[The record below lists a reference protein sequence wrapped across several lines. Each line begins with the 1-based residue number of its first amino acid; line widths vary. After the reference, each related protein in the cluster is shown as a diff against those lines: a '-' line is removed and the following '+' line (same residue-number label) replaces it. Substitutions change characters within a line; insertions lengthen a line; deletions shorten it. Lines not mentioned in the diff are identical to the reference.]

1 MGEILQNI
9 VVSEDSEAADEEI
22 EKYILLFI

>member
-1 MGEILQNI
+1 MAELLQKV
-9 VVSEDSEAADEEI
+9 VVSEDSEQADAEI